1 MKVCIH
7 CFSDIELRQF
17 IQVNSKEIGDCNFC
31 TNRKNVELLD
41 IVELLDFFAEFIG
54 VFTPDQHGTPLPE
67 LIQSDWELFS
77 SDIECNNILTEILLS
92 LNSEL
97 TSKSY
102 VSYIDEIIECTSY
115 WETLKE
121 EIKWKKRFLTNTDI
135 LDDLG
140 WVNFFKK
147 TYQWPHNELFYRGR
161 LHYTDNQ
168 KEFKAEDMGCPE
180 KNMVPAGRANPQ
192 GIPYLYLSKSD
203 ETIFYEVRA
212 TYLDDISVGTFRI
225 KEDSNIIL
233 VDFTEKASAFSK
245 IDEIVEFTKSMLLK
259 RYISADLSKPIRR
272 YDSEI
277 EYIPTQFICEYIR
290 YISDSDGIIFNSSL
304 HSGGKNIV
312 LYEQDKLECIDVKM
326 YRVCIVSIKAN
337 PEGIY
342 LT

>member
-1 MKVCIH
+1 MKVCSH
-7 CFSDIELRQF
+7 CFSDIELKQF

-31 TNRKNVELLD
+31 KKGINVELLD
-41 IVELLDFFAEFIG
+41 IEELLDFFAEFIG
-54 VFTPDQHGTPLPE
+54 IFTPDQNGTSLPE

-77 SDIECNNILTEILLS
+77 TDIDYNDILTEILLS
-92 LNSEL
+92 LGSEL
-97 TSKSY
+97 TPKSN
-102 VSYIDEIIECTSY
+102 VRYIDEIIECTSY

-121 EIKWKKRFLTNTDI
+121 EIKWKKRFLTNTNI

-140 WVNFFKK
+140 WVNFFKN
-147 TYQWPHNELFYRGR
+147 TYQWPPDELFYRGR

-168 KEFKAEDMGCPE
+168 KEYKAEDMGCPN
-180 KNMVPAGRANPQ
+180 KIKVPAGRANPQ

-212 TYLDDISVGTFRI
+212 TYLDEISVGTFRI
-225 KEDSNIIL
+225 KEDSNVIL

-245 IDEIVEFTKSMLLK
+245 IDEIVEYTKSMLLK
-259 RYISADLSKPIRR
+259 RYISEDLSKPIRR

-304 HSGGKNIV
+304 HTGGKNIV

-326 YRVCIVSIKAN
+326 YRVCDVSIKAN
-337 PEGIY
+337 PDNVK
-342 LT
+342 